1 MSRILKGITF
11 FVQQTGRASCGVSIE
26 QCAQWCKVEY
36 HQFFLTMLYTKRLL
50 QNDNKTLFDKNNR
63 INE

>member
-1 MSRILKGITF
+1 MSRILKGMAF

-50 QNDNKTLFDKNNR
+50 QN
-63 INE
+63 E